1 MDEPA
6 TTRFDVAMLAL
17 CALVPA
23 ALGAA
28 GVTSAAPASH
38 DEAVVR
44 TVGLGWTGVFRAL
57 DVLVAAPAMLV
68 PIGTRAMRAGLAS
81 ALVAGACGALAFLIA
96 RRLAHAVRP
105 TTGSSSLISA
115 VSAVAA
121 LSAVLAPAW
130 QVEAAAPGGSV
141 VGALLVLAALALAQ
155 GSAADAS
162 RGAGVKETKEPR
174 EPSELP
180 ALAFVLGLAASYEP
194 LVLAAALA
202 ASLPWAEG
210 AVRARVFDRRALV
223 HAAQAFA
230 LGLFPLGLG
239 AALMRRVP
247 EIAVSGVRPLA
258 SSIGAQAGPRVFIAS
273 FALAEIGTLIL
284 IAAAAGVVLS
294 ALAPAARRSLAS
306 LLGVLSVGV
315 VGLMLRVPAGPSH
328 VAAVVLAA
336 TATVHV
342 LAAVALVSAV
352 IAISKAPVPF
362 AQASAAL
369 VVVLELVLPVRA
381 ADETLS
387 RRELRAPRASTIWNE
402 AAWGAAPP
410 AAVVL
415 VSDPGTMRRVA
426 ASRATG
432 EMRPDLLFVPTFAMP
447 SRATDR
453 ALKAEPKLAPLYRD
467 IALGSTPEELSLT
480 TLATDRPLLAGF
492 DPRWDRG
499 LARHFVPVGLTTR
512 FEPEPRG
519 VSDRRRG
526 LDAFTPVKE
535 RLVRVAV
542 ARRDVDLA
550 SATATLLRGRA
561 IGMAACGEREVLA
574 RALDDLRPFAPDD
587 PVAST
592 LVRRT
597 VTSKGP
603 IEVRDLVP

>member
-1 MDEPA
+1 M
-6 TTRFDVAMLAL
+6 RV
-17 CALVPA
+17 
-23 ALGAA
+23 
-28 GVTSAAPASH
+28 
-38 DEAVVR
+38 
-44 TVGLGWTGVFRAL
+44 VGLGWTGIFRAL
-57 DVLVAAPAMLV
+57 DVIVAAPLV
-68 PIGTRAMRAGLAS
+68 LDPIGTRALRAGLAS
-81 ALVAGACGALAFLIA
+81 ALVTGACGALAFLIA
-96 RRLAHAVRP
+96 RSLVHAVRP
-105 TTGSSSLISA
+105 TAGSASLASA

-130 QVEAAAPGGSV
+130 QAEATAPGGTV
-141 VGALLVLAALALAQ
+141 VGALLVLAALVVAQ
-155 GSAADAS
+155 APVADAPHVADEK
-162 RGAGVKETKEPR
+162 RDVGD
-174 EPSELP
+174 LP

-194 LVLAAALA
+194 LVLAGALA
-202 ASLPWAEG
+202 AALPWAER
-210 AVRARVFDRRALV
+210 AVRTRALDRRALAF
-223 HAAQAFA
+223 AAPAFA
-230 LGLFPLGLG
+230 LGLLPLALG
-239 AALMRRVP
+239 AALSRRVP
-247 EIAVSGVRPLA
+247 EIAVSAVKPLA
-258 SSIGAQAGPRVFIAS
+258 SSIGAHAGPRVAIGA

-284 IAAAAGVVLS
+284 VAAAAGAVLS
-294 ALAPAARRSLAS
+294 ALVPAARRSLAS
-306 LLGVLSVGV
+306 LLGVIAVGA
-315 VGLMLRVPAGPSH
+315 VGIVLRVPAGPSH

-336 TATVHV
+336 TVAVHA
-342 LAAVALVSAV
+342 LAAIALVSAV
-352 IAISKAPVPF
+352 IAISTARVPF

-387 RRELRAPRASTIWNE
+387 RRDTRAPRASAIWTE

-410 AAVVL
+410 SAVVL
-415 VSDPGTMRRVA
+415 VSGPMTMLRIA
-426 ASRATG
+426 AARATG
-432 EMRPDLLFVPTFAMP
+432 EMRADLLVVPTFAMP

-519 VSDRRRG
+519 ASDRRRG
-526 LDAFTPVKE
+526 LEAFTPAKE

-542 ARRDVDLA
+542 ARRDADLA

-561 IGMAACGEREVLA
+561 IGMAACGERDVLS

-587 PVAST
+587 AVAST
-592 LVRRT
+592 LVRRV

-603 IEVRDLVP
+603 IEVRDLAP